1 MSDII
6 IIEFISNRKRGLEVT
21 NYIVKWGGGG
31 GGGGSVLKPVVC
43 RMFQPSTVNNGS
55 RMSYVT

>member
-6 IIEFISNRKRGLEVT
+6 IIEFISNQKRGLQVI
-21 NYIVKWGGGG
+21 NDIVKWS
-31 GGGGSVLKPVVC
+31 GSVLKPAVC